1 MAKRKS
7 RKQQTYKSTSVP
19 IFSPE
24 ALKKASAAPK
34 TGRKP
39 KRKRKKQ
46 QQDTLLS
53 RLVRSWG
60 FSHYLAILL
69 IAVSLAGL
77 AFLFTDSSFQAATPT
92 ITGTHY
98 LDANQILQQ
107 AHLDGQNIYTIDP
120 TVVANRISTFMPQVK
135 KVGIRLGLPNLIAI
149 RITEREPVMVYGR
162 GNKTQWADDEG
173 HLFDATTDLATL
185 PVLVDE
191 DGSASPDGKHL
202 NPAIWEAMQE
212 ISSTIPEISQF
223 HYRDV
228 YGLFFISPEGWRVYL
243 GDGENMQEK
252 LAMWQTIRQQLL
264 RDNRSVKAVDLRFD
278 RVYIQ

>member
-7 RKQQTYKSTSVP
+7 RKQQTYKATSIP

-24 ALKKASAAPK
+24 ALKKASAPK
-34 TGRKP
+34 KNRRKTT
-39 KRKRKKQ
+39 RKRKKQ
-46 QQDTLLS
+46 KQDTFLS

-60 FSHYLAILL
+60 FSHYLAFLL
-69 IAVSLAGL
+69 IAVSLAGM

-92 ITGTHY
+92 ISGTHY
-98 LDANQILQQ
+98 LDADLILQQ
-107 AHLDGQNIYTIDP
+107 AHLDGKNIYTIDP
-120 TVVANRISTFMPQVK
+120 TIVANRINTFMPQVK
-135 KVGIRLGLPNLIAI
+135 KVGIRLGLPNKVAI
-149 RITEREPVMVYGR
+149 TITEREPVMVYGR
-162 GNKTQWADDEG
+162 GNKTQWADQEG
-173 HLFDATTDLATL
+173 HLFDATTDIATL

-202 NPAIWEAMQE
+202 NPAIWQAMHE
-212 ISSTIPEISQF
+212 IVTTIPEINQF

-264 RDNRSVKAVDLRFD
+264 QDNRSVKAVDLRFD